1 MGVGEVKNCQN
12 QAYVIN
18 EWAPIEVLSYLNLCA
33 LRIRSCVPK
42 TYGQGAD
49 EKLALRL
56 TIYREYII
64 ILKRKHPDEPG
75 LESGIFKS

>member
-1 MGVGEVKNCQN
+1 MESYVRIGGRGLKNLTYPYMGVGEVKNCQN

-18 EWAPIEVLSYLNLCA
+18 EWAPIEVLSYLDICA

-42 TYGQGAD
+42 TYGQDAD

-56 TIYREYII
+56 TI
-64 ILKRKHPDEPG
+64 
-75 LESGIFKS
+75 